1 MANQI
6 KLNFKKIIT
15 TTGTIGEDSY
25 DVSGETKIRVVV
37 ENAAGGNS
45 ISVVAKINL
54 QTSFVQIGVLSGTG
68 NFTVDV
74 GTYDTIRFVC
84 NTYSPA
90 GDVTIVASSFD
101 DVGGAAIDDNAI
113 DTLTTWSSDKIY
125 NTLTALGD
133 NYVRNTRFATIS
145 SGTSGT
151 IAIPSEQEIILDDF
165 GGTIDAVV
173 TTISGGRP
181 TSSPAQ
187 TIGGSVVFTTFD
199 TGGNYTL
206 IGTPSSYPV
215 AIIYR
220 VRQKFSTY
228 VDTDFNIIGYATYDV
243 VSSVNGKTGNV
254 VLNAID
260 VGALDAVNA
269 LTVELEW
276 DQLYP
281 SFYLEVTYD
290 ISDRVTQVDSWESP
304 AKVTQ
309 LFSKVFT
316 YGVGSQ
322 ITQVVITHV
331 PDGQVL
337 QKNFTYDINGFV
349 TNVSRTYT
357 P

>member
-1 MANQI
+1 MSNQI

-15 TTGTIGEDSY
+15 TIGTIGEDSY
-25 DVSGETKIRVVV
+25 DVSGETKIRVVI

-101 DVGGAAIDDNAI
+101 DTSGAQIDDNSI
-113 DTLTTWSSDKIY
+113 DTLTTWSSDKIN

-151 IAIPSEQEIILDDF
+151 IAIPSEQQIILDDF
-165 GGTIDAVV
+165 GGTTDAVV

-187 TIGGSVVFTTFD
+187 TVGGTIIAATFD
-199 TGGNYTL
+199 ASGNYTL
-206 IGTPSSYPV
+206 IGTPSAYPV

-243 VSSVNGKTGNV
+243 VTSVNNKTGNV
-254 VLNAID
+254 VLTATD

-281 SFYLEVTYD
+281 SFYTEIVYD
-290 ISDRVTQVDSWESP
+290 INDRVDYVDMWESP
-304 AKVTQ
+304 AKVTH
-309 LFSKVFT
+309 LFNKVFT

-322 ITQVVITHV
+322 ISKVVITHV
-331 PDGQVL
+331 PDGQIL
-337 QKNFTYDINGFV
+337 QKDFTYDINGFV
-349 TNVSRTYT
+349 TNVLRTYT